1 MEVSS
6 LLFGE
11 ITEKRNYYFKN
22 VEKMNQNGLTA
33 NTTTFNE
40 ITGNTAGNPQD
51 SCLPLNGSDS
61 GGNVSQYSIWY
72 VSV

>member
-33 NTTTFNE
+33 NTTTLNE
-40 ITGNTAGNPQD
+40 TTGNSTGSDYPED
-51 SCLPLNGSDS
+51 SCSPLNGNDS
-61 GGNVSQYSIWY
+61 GGTNVLLYSVW
-72 VSV
+72 